1 MAKVRQRTW
10 TVPGQRTKRRAW
22 GFVTAENGKQVRQF
36 RADWTKEQAE
46 AALAER
52 LLKVESPKA
61 QGAGMTFGQA
71 IEEYC
76 RAKARKKSLATD
88 RRYLNELRTAFGAD
102 TPLAEITAARIHRWK
117 NEKLAATCARTG
129 RAYSAA
135 AINRPLAALRHL
147 LQLAHEQQWAALPAV
162 PKIRLEDEP

>member
-22 GFVTAENGKQVRQF
+22 GFGTAENGKQVRQF

-117 NEKLAATCARTG
+117 NAKLAATCARTG
-129 RAYSAA
+129 RPAPAA
-135 AINRPLAALRHL
+135 AVNRPEVTHQPVVQRAD
-147 LQLAHEQQWAALPAV
+147 EQQSPELSALP
-162 PKIRLEDEP
+162 E